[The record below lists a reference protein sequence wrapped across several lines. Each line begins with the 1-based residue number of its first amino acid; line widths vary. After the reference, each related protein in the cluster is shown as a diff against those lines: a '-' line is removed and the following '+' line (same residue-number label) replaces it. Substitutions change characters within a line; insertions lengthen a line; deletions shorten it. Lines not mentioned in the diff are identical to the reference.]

1 MAKNLSSPLFKN
13 ITAIF
18 STQMLSLFVGLLSTI
33 IVARFLGAEGRGM
46 LAAVFVYPQLFSALV
61 EGGMRQAAMYFT
73 GKKLAEDDTILG
85 CLFIY
90 IVLAGS
96 LGTGLVIT
104 TMYLF
109 GPEYLTLSLIVAV
122 ASTLPLTL
130 SVNAFRGVFLGKGA
144 ISSFNRVV
152 WWQKALNLLLLILFE
167 VVFGLSVF
175 LAVLSTLVSSI
186 LNFSLT
192 LYLYFAKSEKKS
204 LKISWRVFSG
214 MFKKGIV
221 YAVALFLIDANYK
234 ADILLMTYLSSEHE
248 LGLYALSVQLSELNW
263 QLVTAVVFALMSAS
277 SSSTTQDLYSS
288 VAKSA
293 RLTFW
298 ATLICSLFVYI
309 GAFWLT
315 VPIFGE
321 SFKHVP
327 DVMLWLIPGI
337 AFGVYFKVINAF
349 YAGRGEPHY
358 SLIIMAISVSL
369 NIVLNLLLIPKYGAT
384 GAAVS
389 TSISYFFSAIVTINL
404 FKTHSQLSIRKFF
417 SVERA
422 DLNIPP
428 KSRGANDG

>member
-1 MAKNLSSPLFKN
+1 
-13 ITAIF
+13 
-18 STQMLSLFVGLLSTI
+18 MLSLLVGLLSTI
-33 IVARFLGAEGRGM
+33 IVARFLGTEGRGM

-85 CLFIY
+85 CLFVY
-90 IVLAGS
+90 IVMAGS
-96 LGTGLVIT
+96 LGTGLVIM

-109 GPEYLTLSLIVAV
+109 GPEYLTLSLIVAA

-144 ISSFNRVV
+144 ISAFNRVV

-175 LAVLSTLVSSI
+175 LAVLSTLVSSL

-204 LKISWRVFSG
+204 LKVSRHVFSE

-277 SSSTTQDLYSS
+277 SSSTTQDLYST

-298 ATLICSLFVYI
+298 ATLICSLSVYI

-349 YAGRGEPHY
+349 YAGQGEPQY
-358 SLIIMAISVSL
+358 GIYIMLTSVLVNIGL
-369 NIVLNLLLIPKYGAT
+369 NILLIPSLGAI
-384 GAAVS
+384 GAAIS
-389 TSISYFFSAIVTINL
+389 TSSSYIVSALITIYFFK
-404 FKTHSQLSIRKFF
+404 KTGRIPIGEFIIIQSNDIKSIK
-417 SVERA
+417 
-422 DLNIPP
+422 I
-428 KSRGANDG
+428 